1 MAGLRL
7 GVNGVIQGSSPSYSS
22 VGAQAP
28 TVTEAA
34 FGMGNTSAAPST
46 FETLKPNNGFGFTFW
61 GGIVAVG
68 LLIMVRRS
76 LPN

>member
-7 GVNGVIQGSSPSYSS
+7 GVNGVIMGGSPSYSS
-22 VGAQAP
+22 VGASAP

-34 FGMGNTSAAPST
+34 FGSVNTASAPSSN
-46 FETLKPNNGFGFTFW
+46 EVLKPNNGFGLTFW
-61 GGIVAVG
+61 AGVVAVG
-68 LLIMVRRS
+68 LLVAVRRS

>member
-7 GVNGVIQGSSPSYSS
+7 GVNGVIQGSAPSYSS
-22 VGAQAP
+22 VGASAP

-34 FGMGNTSAAPST
+34 FGSGNTASAPRT
-46 FETLKPNNGFGFTFW
+46 NEVLKPNNGFGLTFW
-61 GGIVAVG
+61 SGVVAVG
-68 LLIMVRRS
+68 LLVMVRRS